1 MLDLAK
7 FDNEFMFSPLQI
19 ELMDLLRK
27 HGPMTRSDLIKKLNS
42 PRTTIY
48 DNLTR
53 LQNHN
58 LVRKFSRPT
67 NSRGRPLV
75 YFKLTEED

>member
-1 MLDLAK
+1 MLGLEKMFDDL
-7 FDNEFMFSPLQI
+7 MFSPLQI
-19 ELMDLLRK
+19 DLMDLLRK
-27 HGPMTRSDLIKKLNS
+27 NGPMTRKDLVKNSNS

-48 DNLTR
+48 DNLTK

>member
-1 MLDLAK
+1 MVDLST
-7 FDNEFMFSPLQI
+7 FEDGLMFSPLQI
-19 ELMDLLRK
+19 KLMNTLEKEGPLTRTDLMNK
-27 HGPMTRSDLIKKLNS
+27 VDS

-53 LQNHN
+53 LENHN

-75 YFKLTEED
+75 FFKLTEVY